1 MVGAAGPSPG
11 AGILGTVPSNA
22 DLATC
27 GAGRPAV
34 TRGVVMRYLPLLG
47 HVVPTVAIGF
57 GWVIPRS
64 CIAGWNPL
72 TIGFGVSVVSTI
84 VAYVLGQRA
93 TVSCARDGNCRVAQ
107 T

>member
-1 MVGAAGPSPG
+1 
-11 AGILGTVPSNA
+11 
-22 DLATC
+22 
-27 GAGRPAV
+27 V